1 MPAIPKPRPRL
12 LEKRDRASVTAA
24 IDRAERAKCRQR
36 SGGRCEVITVSL
48 VPDWAGLAPFRCV
61 GRPCFRQASEN
72 HHLLGDIG
80 RRNRGASILAAH
92 RIDVCKECHAEL
104 HGHVLQPVGEGR
116 EDAATVCFE
125 RVK

>member
-1 MPAIPKPRPRL
+1 MMPAIPKPRPRL
-12 LEKRDRASVTAA
+12 LEKRDRASATAA
-24 IDRAERAKCRQR
+24 IDRAERAKCRKR
-36 SGGRCEVITVSL
+36 SGGKCEVVEAICNTLGQRVQ
-48 VPDWAGLAPFRCV
+48 FRC
-61 GRPCFRQASEN
+61 GCFATHN
-72 HHLLGDIG
+72 HHLLGGIG

>member
-72 HHLLGDIG
+72 HHLIGGSG
-80 RRNRGASILAAH
+80 RRGRGKSMLAEH
-92 RIDVCKECHAEL
+92 RLDVCRQCHQEIT
-104 HGHVLQPVGEGR
+104 GHVLVPVGEGR
-116 EDAATVCFE
+116 KDAATVRFE